1 METSFTL
8 TQSQQFHNWH
18 KENLIENATDVHNI
32 THLYK
37 TNPKISFG
45 LGGVY
50 FRVITLDSV
59 SQILLQFSV
68 IFDLKHFRIK
78 GHSLC
83 QGRLS

>member
-18 KENLIENATDVHNI
+18 KENLIENTADVHNI
-32 THLYK
+32 TYLYK

-50 FRVITLDSV
+50 FRVISLDSV
-59 SQILLQFSV
+59 SQILLFFGD
-68 IFDLKHFRIK
+68 I
-78 GHSLC
+78 
-83 QGRLS
+83 